1 MSGEIWFSVGE
12 RDVFPEEFRPVMS
25 LPGALGEA
33 FLNRH
38 EDLLDLRF
46 WRDMQERQRL
56 GEIVDVMPYREDRRL
71 RQAP

>member
-25 LPGALGEA
+25 LPGPLGEA
-33 FLNRH
+33 FLDRH

-46 WRDMQERQRL
+46 WREMQERQRL

-71 RQAP
+71 ARTP